1 MYDFV
6 LKSDESGD
14 QTGDRASLLMS
25 VKANVQSHTSK
36 EHIMGNYTIV
46 QARALSEA
54 VFEMWIH
61 APQVARHAKAGQFC
75 IIHPDGAGERVPL
88 TISGTDGDNIRIAFM
103 AVGTTTKLLA
113 ALKTGD
119 ELRDVAGPLGMPSNI
134 AEGPETVVIV
144 GGGVGVACTPIL
156 AQAAK
161 DAGNY
166 VIGIIGARNRDL
178 LIFEDD
184 MRGICDELYVTTDDG
199 SYGIKGFASG
209 PLKELC
215 ESGRKIDKVWIIGPG
230 MMMKVTS
237 EVTRPFGIKTY
248 VSLNPVMVDGTGMC
262 GSCRVTVGGE
272 MKFACVDGPEF
283 DAHEVDWN
291 DLMTRQRMYLSE
303 EKQSMAYH
311 EEHHVCRCRKVD

>member
-1 MYDFV
+1 MYNFV
-6 LKSDESGD
+6 LQRDESGD
-14 QTGDRASLLMS
+14 RKTSQLMY
-25 VKANVQSHTSK
+25 VNTNVHPHTSK
-36 EHIMGNYTIV
+36 EQIMVSYTIV

-75 IIHPDGAGERVPL
+75 IIHADGAGERVPL
-88 TISGTDGDNIRIAFM
+88 TISGINGDDIRIALM
-103 AVGTTTKLLA
+103 AVGTTTKLLST
-113 ALKTGD
+113 LKTGD
-119 ELRDVAGPLGMPSNI
+119 ELRDVAGPLGMPANVT
-134 AEGPETVVIV
+134 EGNETVIIV

-156 AQAAK
+156 AEAAK
-161 DAGNY
+161 KAGNY

-178 LIFEDD
+178 LIFEDE
-184 MRGICDELYVTTDDG
+184 MRSICDELYVTTDDG

-237 EVTRPFGIKTY
+237 EVTRPFCIKTY

-283 DAHEVDWN
+283 DAHQVDWN
-291 DLMTRQRMYLSE
+291 DLMTRQRMYLAE
-303 EKQSMAYH
+303 EKESMAYH

>member
-1 MYDFV
+1 MYNFV
-6 LKSDESGD
+6 LQRDESGD
-14 QTGDRASLLMS
+14 RKTSQLIYVNT
-25 VKANVQSHTSK
+25 NVHPHTSK
-36 EHIMGNYTIV
+36 EQIMVSYTIV

-75 IIHPDGAGERVPL
+75 IIHADGAGERVPL
-88 TISGTDGDNIRIAFM
+88 TISGINGDDIRIALM
-103 AVGTTTKLLA
+103 AVGTTTKLLST
-113 ALKTGD
+113 LKTGD
-119 ELRDVAGPLGMPSNI
+119 ELRDVAGPLGMPANVT
-134 AEGPETVVIV
+134 EGNETVIIV

-156 AQAAK
+156 AEAAK
-161 DAGNY
+161 KAGNY
-166 VIGIIGARNRDL
+166 VIGIIGARNKDL
-178 LIFEDD
+178 LIFEDE
-184 MRGICDELYVTTDDG
+184 MRSICDELYVTTDDG

-209 PLKELC
+209 PLKDLC

-237 EVTRPFGIKTY
+237 EVTRPFCIKTY

-283 DAHEVDWN
+283 DAHQVDWN
-291 DLMTRQRMYLSE
+291 DLMARQRMYLAE
-303 EKQSMAYH
+303 EKESMAYH